1 VRRLIINAD
10 DLGLTAGVNR
20 AIFEAH
26 GHGVVTSATLMANAR
41 ASHEA
46 AALAQKSPELSVGCH
61 VVLIGGKPLLPP
73 QNVPSLTRKSSRNG
87 FSFHDALSG
96 FTARALAGRF
106 AASEIEAEATAQIQ
120 KIQSDGI
127 SPTHFDTHK
136 HTHMFPAVLK
146 PLLRAARNCG
156 IGAVRNPFPPSSP
169 LPAAMLLSTPA
180 LWTRH
185 VQTSFLRRFALG
197 FRHAVQEAGLATTD
211 GTFGIL
217 VTGSLNQRLFH
228 AIVEHIPEGT
238 WEFVCHP
245 GYNDADLQ
253 SADTRLKESREQ
265 ELMILTS
272 PDAKR
277 ALADRGVDLI
287 SYRELLSA
295 R

>member
-1 VRRLIINAD
+1 MRRLIINAD
-10 DLGLTAGVNR
+10 DLGMTRGVNR
-20 AIFEAH
+20 AIFEAYEH
-26 GHGVVTSATLMANAR
+26 GIVTSATLMANAP

-46 AALAQKSPELSVGCH
+46 AALAQKSLGLSVGCH
-61 VVLIGGKPLLPP
+61 VVLIGGEPLLPP
-73 QNVPSLTRKSSRNG
+73 QNVRSLTRKSAGNG
-87 FSFHDALSG
+87 SSFHNALPG
-96 FTARALAGRF
+96 FAARALAGRL

-120 KIQSDGI
+120 KIQSAGI
-127 SPTHFDTHK
+127 SPSHFDTHK

-156 IGAVRNPFPPSSP
+156 IGAIRNPFPPSSP
-169 LPAAMLLSTPA
+169 LPAAMLLSTPV
-180 LWTRH
+180 LWKRY
-185 VQTSFLRRFALG
+185 VQTSFLRPFAAG
-197 FRHAVQEAGLATTD
+197 FRRAAKEAGLATTD

-217 VTGSLNQRLFH
+217 ATGTLNQKLFQ

-253 SADTRLKESREQ
+253 SACTRLKESREQ

-272 PDAKR
+272 PEAKR

-287 SYRELLSA
+287 SYRELLSD